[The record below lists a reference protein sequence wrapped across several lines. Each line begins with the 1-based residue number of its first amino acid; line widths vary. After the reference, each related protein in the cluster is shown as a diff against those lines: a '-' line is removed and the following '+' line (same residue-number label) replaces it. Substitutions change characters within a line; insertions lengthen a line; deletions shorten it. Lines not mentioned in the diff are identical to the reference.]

1 MAVLEIMA
9 LSSDQR
15 KNVRFLLL
23 MVILLTIP
31 CYCLGV
37 VVLRLANQVEEIQQ
51 FPQDTPSSGSNSTN
65 TPAASATTFTVI
77 PDDPTAII
85 NNATAPVPL
94 TATFTKT
101 FFLTWTRTPTQT
113 ATNTLTPTNTPT
125 ETPTKTFTPTD
136 TPMPSETPQPT
147 ETETNVFNFLRP
159 VVV

>member
-1 MAVLEIMA
+1 MA

-31 CYCLGV
+31 CYCLGI

-51 FPQDTPSSGSNSTN
+51 FPQDTPPAGSNGATA
-65 TPAASATTFTVI
+65 PVASATIFTVI
-77 PDDPTAII
+77 PDNPTAII
-85 NNATAPVPL
+85 SDS
-94 TATFTKT
+94 TATVTLTGVFTKT
-101 FFLTWTRTPTQT
+101 QFLTWTRTPTNT

-125 ETPTKTFTPTD
+125 ETPTKTFTPTG

-147 ETETNVFNFLRP
+147 ETETTVFDFPRLG
-159 VVV
+159 VS

>member
-1 MAVLEIMA
+1 MA

-31 CYCLGV
+31 CYCLGI

-51 FPQDTPSSGSNSTN
+51 FPQDTPPAGSNGTN
-65 TPAASATTFTVI
+65 APVASATIFTVI
-77 PDDPTAII
+77 PVDPTAII
-85 NNATAPVPL
+85 SDATATVTL
-94 TATFTKT
+94 TAAFTKT
-101 FFLTWTRTPTQT
+101 FFLTWTRTPTNT
-113 ATNTLTPTNTPT
+113 ATNTLTPSNTPT

-147 ETETNVFNFLRP
+147 ETETAVFDFHRL
-159 VVV
+159 VVL